1 MPDVVSCSTV
11 EDRAQRDELTR
22 KLLLARKTCAVA
34 TERERL
40 LAQVVLLNLPLVH
53 EVAARFS
60 GRGIADED
68 LEQIAALGLL
78 KALHAFRPDEERSF
92 LAFAVPTVSG
102 ELKRYFRDAAWLVRI
117 PRRLH
122 EILVELERGEA
133 GPGSVTGRLDHSRRE
148 VDEALRAR
156 ACRYGVPADA
166 VADLPA
172 DTDELAAAI
181 ERLEHA
187 DLARSVL
194 AGLDAR
200 SRTILVLRFVNELSQ
215 AEIGAAVG
223 LSQVQVSREIRRALA
238 TARTRLDEIAWT

>member
-1 MPDVVSCSTV
+1 M
-11 EDRAQRDELTR
+11 TR
-22 KLLLARKTCAVA
+22 KLLQARETSADPA
-34 TERERL
+34 ERERL
-40 LAQVVLLNLPLVH
+40 LAEAVLLNLPLAR

-60 GRGIADED
+60 GRGIADDD

-78 KALHAFRPDEERSF
+78 KALHAFRADDGRSF

-122 EILVELERGEA
+122 EVLVELERIETA
-133 GPGSVTGRLDHSRRE
+133 PESAEGRLDHSRWE

-156 ACRYGVPADA
+156 ACRYGVPAEA
-166 VADLPA
+166 VTDLPA
-172 DTDELAAAI
+172 DTDALSVAI
-181 ERLEHA
+181 ERFEQA

-200 SRTILVLRFVNELSQ
+200 SRKILVLRFVKELSQ

-238 TARTRLDEIAWT
+238 TARARLAELGG

>member
-11 EDRAQRDELTR
+11 EDRTQRDEVTR
-22 KLLLARKTCAVA
+22 KLLQARETSADPA
-34 TERERL
+34 ERERL
-40 LAQVVLLNLPLVH
+40 LAEAVLLNLPLAR

-60 GRGIADED
+60 GRGIADDD

-78 KALHAFRPDEERSF
+78 KALHAFRADDGRSF

-122 EILVELERGEA
+122 EVLVELERIETA
-133 GPGSVTGRLDHSRRE
+133 PESAEGRLDHSRWE

-156 ACRYGVPADA
+156 ACRYGVPAEA
-166 VADLPA
+166 VTDLPA
-172 DTDELAAAI
+172 DTDALSVAI
-181 ERLEHA
+181 ERFEQA

-200 SRTILVLRFVNELSQ
+200 SRKILVLRFVKELSQ

-238 TARTRLDEIAWT
+238 TARARLAELGG